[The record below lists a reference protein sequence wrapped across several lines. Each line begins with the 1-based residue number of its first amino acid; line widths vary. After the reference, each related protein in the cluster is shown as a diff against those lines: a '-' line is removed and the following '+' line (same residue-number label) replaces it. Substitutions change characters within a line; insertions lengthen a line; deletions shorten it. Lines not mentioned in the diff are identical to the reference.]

1 MKTVIVNSHFSKVL
15 GGSEIQC
22 HQIAGTLVQMGIE
35 ATYLAVGGIGE
46 TEDPLDYPVA
56 EVPKKAEKLAD
67 AILKVNP
74 DIVYWRFNKRL
85 LPQVMAK
92 IKSSGLPV
100 VFSVSHIL
108 DLQPYHYKTIPG
120 LNPLQRIKRRLSHLY
135 KGWQYAQA
143 LKSISGVICNNE
155 DHLARI
161 SHDKKIY
168 IPNSPYLKA
177 TKFEWPRPYI
187 VWVGNLK
194 AHKHPELFIDLAR
207 SLNDLELDFLMIG
220 DIQQEAYDYVRKG
233 EGLPDNFHYLGVQD
247 IHKTNGVISQS
258 LLLVHTCE
266 PEGFPNVFLQA
277 WGFGKPVISLYFDP
291 GSKILDN
298 EAGLL
303 SGTFEQL
310 KADTRQLVSS
320 EAERSRLGKNAE
332 ALIERDFIKARNVEK
347 LNQFL
352 TQILDTQR
360 P

>member
-1 MKTVIVNSHFSKVL
+1 MKVAIVNGHYSKIL

-22 HQIAGTLVQMGIE
+22 HQIASTLVQMGVA
-35 ATYLAVGGIGE
+35 ATYLAVGGLGKKK
-46 TEDPLDYPVA
+46 DPLDYPVT
-56 EVPKKAEKLAD
+56 EVSKEAGELAD
-67 AILKVNP
+67 AILKVSP
-74 DIVYWRFNKRL
+74 DILYWRFNKRF

-100 VFSVSHIL
+100 VFSVSHII
-108 DLQPYHYKTIPG
+108 DLQPYHYKAISG

-135 KGWQYAQA
+135 KGWQYAKA
-143 LKSISGVICNNE
+143 FKSVSGVICNNE
-155 DHLARI
+155 DYLARI

-177 TKFEWPRPYI
+177 KKFEWPKPYI

-220 DIQQEAYDYVRKG
+220 EIQQEAYDYVKKG
-233 EGLPDNFHYLGVQD
+233 EGLPNNFHYLGAQD
-247 IHKTNGVISQS
+247 IRKTNGVISQS
-258 LLLVHTCE
+258 LFLVHTCE
-266 PEGFPNVFLQA
+266 SEGFPNVFLQA
-277 WGFGKPVISLYFDP
+277 WGFGKTVISLYFDP
-291 GSKILDN
+291 GSKILNN

-310 KADTRQLVSS
+310 QADTRQLHSS
-320 EAERSRLGKNAE
+320 EAERLRLGKNAE
-332 ALIERDFIKARNVEK
+332 ALIERDFIKTQNVEK

-352 TQILDTQR
+352 IQILDIQR